1 MKKKATIVSFEG
13 IDGCGKSTQ
22 AKQFVR
28 YLKSKGFKT
37 LFFKEPGTTALGK
50 KLRKILLAKKQD
62 ILPLSELFLYLAA
75 RNELVTKKIKPC
87 LNKKVILVFDRFIDS
102 TIAYQGYGRGISL
115 NLIENMHSVI
125 LNGII
130 PDITFVIDAPASELR
145 KVIGKDADRLEKSIK
160 FQEMVRRGY
169 LKIAENEPKRVK
181 IIKRGS
187 INETF
192 QSIQKLWQEFF
203 E

>member
-75 RNELVTKKIKPC
+75 RNELVTKKIKQ
-87 LNKKVILVFDRFIDS
+87 I
-102 TIAYQGYGRGISL
+102 GR
-115 NLIENMHSVI
+115 
-125 LNGII
+125 
-130 PDITFVIDAPASELR
+130 ASCRE
-145 KVIGKDADRLEKSIK
+145 
-160 FQEMVRRGY
+160 
-169 LKIAENEPKRVK
+169 RVYACV
-181 IIKRGS
+181 
-187 INETF
+187 
-192 QSIQKLWQEFF
+192 
-203 E
+203 